1 MNGTL
6 TMILPLIVLLAVMY
20 FLLIRPQKKR
30 EKEVNAM
37 RKGLQVGDEIITIGG
52 ICGKIVKTKD
62 ESLVIQVGADK
73 VKFEIMR
80 WAVSR
85 VVEESKRPAK
95 NRAAEEVEE
104 VEEKKPSKPKRIKKA
119 APAEEVEEKEEVVEA
134 AADHVVVKRQF
145 EDGYH
150 IIKIK
155 TPCLLTAIAELATP
169 RYMSVRGIVEAYEKE
184 IKVLGF
190 EDLKDGLELDMIGL
204 KGSPTNVY
212 QSFTKE
218 VKGAGTIL
226 EGLSADEAVK
236 AIMDKLEAK
245 FII

>member
-119 APAEEVEEKEEVVEA
+119 APAEEA
-134 AADHVVVKRQF
+134 SPAHSTDISRQM
-145 EDGYH
+145 
-150 IIKIK
+150 
-155 TPCLLTAIAELATP
+155 PASP
-169 RYMSVRGIVEAYEKE
+169 RCHMQSCDRPH
-184 IKVLGF
+184 LCT
-190 EDLKDGLELDMIGL
+190 
-204 KGSPTNVY
+204 SPPVH
-212 QSFTKE
+212 
-218 VKGAGTIL
+218 
-226 EGLSADEAVK
+226 
-236 AIMDKLEAK
+236 AK
-245 FII
+245 

>member
-95 NRAAEEVEE
+95 NRAAEEVE
-104 VEEKKPSKPKRIKKA
+104 KKPSKPKRIKKA

-134 AADHVVVKRQF
+134 A
-145 EDGYH
+145 E
-150 IIKIK
+150 
-155 TPCLLTAIAELATP
+155 TEE
-169 RYMSVRGIVEAYEKE
+169 VEAVEE
-184 IKVLGF
+184 AT
-190 EDLKDGLELDMIGL
+190 E
-204 KGSPTNVY
+204 TA
-212 QSFTKE
+212 E
-218 VKGAGTIL
+218 VA
-226 EGLSADEAVK
+226 EEAVAEPAEEAEAAEAETVEAEEEK
-236 AIMDKLEAK
+236 AK
-245 FII
+245 

>member
-119 APAEEVEEKEEVVEA
+119 VPAEEVEEKEEVVEA
-134 AADHVVVKRQF
+134 AETEEV
-145 EDGYH
+145 E
-150 IIKIK
+150 
-155 TPCLLTAIAELATP
+155 PAEEAEATEAET
-169 RYMSVRGIVEAYEKE
+169 VEAEESTEEEK
-184 IKVLGF
+184 
-190 EDLKDGLELDMIGL
+190 
-204 KGSPTNVY
+204 
-212 QSFTKE
+212 
-218 VKGAGTIL
+218 
-226 EGLSADEAVK
+226 
-236 AIMDKLEAK
+236 AK
-245 FII
+245 